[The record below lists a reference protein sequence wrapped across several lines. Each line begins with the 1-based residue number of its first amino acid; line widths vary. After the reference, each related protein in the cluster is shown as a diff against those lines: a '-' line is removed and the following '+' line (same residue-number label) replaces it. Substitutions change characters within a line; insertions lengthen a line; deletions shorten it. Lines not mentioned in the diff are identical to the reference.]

1 MSSPLFGVVAVNGV
15 SFAAYGWLLDV
26 QLGLTRQPIVVSGL
40 SGGYEQSSPSSS
52 RNPTSTLWHVFW
64 AATGSGLI
72 ASFLTSPIEL
82 VKVRMQS
89 SPNRLISSWQ
99 CFRQILR
106 VEGTRG
112 CFRGLT
118 CTILRD
124 APSSGVYFVVYEG
137 IRRQLLVDP
146 TTHSN
151 RCWKI
156 SARELAV
163 LMFAGGMAGSVSWL
177 STYPADVLKTR
188 IQASDGTPLSTLAC
202 LRSTL
207 AGDGGGWR
215 LLWRGVGAAVIPAF
229 PTNAFF
235 FVVYGWSMRAL
246 LYYTAT
252 GC

>member
-1 MSSPLFGVVAVNGV
+1 MIRKEGARSLYRGMSSPLLGVAAVNGV
-15 SFAAYGWLLDV
+15 SFAVYGWLLDI
-26 QLGLTRQPIVVSGL
+26 QLGLAGQRIAATHSG
-40 SGGYEQSSPSSS
+40 SA
-52 RNPTSTLWHVFW
+52 STLWHVFW
-64 AATGSGLI
+64 AAAGSGLVS
-72 ASFLTSPIEL
+72 SFITSPIEL

-89 SPNRLISSWQ
+89 TPNGLGSSWD
-99 CFRQILR
+99 CLRRILR

-137 IRRQLLVDP
+137 IRRQLVDP
-146 TTHSN
+146 AAH
-151 RCWKI
+151 RHWRI
-156 SARELAV
+156 SAQELAV
-163 LMFAGGMAGSVSWL
+163 LMFAGGVAGSVSWL

-188 IQASDGTPLSTLAC
+188 IQASDGVRLSTLGC
-202 LRSTL
+202 LRSVL
-207 AGDGGGWR
+207 GGERGGWR

-246 LYYTAT
+246 LYYAAA
-252 GC
+252 G